1 MQKKHIHI
9 ELDRFDSIKD
19 LSAEEQ
25 RLTEAALSIAQNA
38 WAPYSKF
45 NVGAAIL
52 LENGE
57 VVTGSNQE
65 NAAYPSGLCA
75 ERVALFWAGSQFPN
89 VAIKTMVIVSVKD
102 GELVSRIVAPCGACR
117 QVINETSHRYK
128 KFFSLLLV
136 GKEGILKMDNAND
149 LLPLSFG
156 PDDL

>member
-9 ELDRFDSIKD
+9 ELASYNSIKD
-19 LSAEEQ
+19 LSADEQ
-25 RLTEAALSIAQNA
+25 RLTEAALTVAYNA
-38 WAPYSKF
+38 YAPYSKF
-45 NVGAAIL
+45 KVGAAIL
-52 LENGE
+52 LDNGE

-75 ERVALFWAGSQFPN
+75 ERVALFWAGSQFPDSG
-89 VAIKTMVIVSVKD
+89 VKTMVIVSVKD

-117 QVINETSHRYK
+117 QVINEASHRNK
-128 KFFSLLLV
+128 KNFSLLLV
-136 GKEGILKMDNAND
+136 GKEGILKVDNAND

>member
-9 ELDRFDSIKD
+9 ELSSYGSIKD
-19 LSAEEQ
+19 LNPEEQ
-25 RLTEAALSIAQNA
+25 RLTEAALAVAKNA

-45 NVGAAIL
+45 KVGAAIL
-52 LENGE
+52 LDNGE

-75 ERVALFWAGSQFPN
+75 ERVALFWAGSQFPDSA
-89 VAIKTMVIVSVKD
+89 VKTMVIVSLKE
-102 GELVSRIVAPCGACR
+102 GELVSRVVAPCGACR
-117 QVINETSHRYK
+117 QVISETSHRYK
-128 KFFSLLLV
+128 KHFSLLLV
-136 GKEGILKMDNAND
+136 GKEGILKVDDAND

>member
-1 MQKKHIHI
+1 MHKKHIHI
-9 ELDRFDSIKD
+9 ELDSYDSIKD

-25 RLTEAALSIAQNA
+25 GLTEAALAVA
-38 WAPYSKF
+38 KDAYAPYSKF
-45 NVGAAIL
+45 KVGAAIL

-57 VVTGSNQE
+57 VVCGSNQE

-75 ERVALFWAGSQFPN
+75 ERVALFYAGSQFPD
-89 VAIKTMVIVSVKD
+89 VAVKTMVIVSVKD

-117 QVINETSHRYK
+117 QVINETSHRHK
-128 KFFSLLLV
+128 KHFSLLMV
-136 GKEGILKMDNAND
+136 GKKGVLKVDNAND